1 MIRFLQTPG
10 PVKKVILSA
19 ILLVFCGA
27 MVITLIPGGLGTG
40 IGLGGPGQ
48 GVVATVD
55 GVPVATLEVQHEA
68 RQMLK
73 QQFPRGGPQASMLL
87 PFFASRAAENLIN
100 QQIVLAEAQRLG
112 LHATDEELRDELQ
125 HGRYGPAF
133 FPDGNFIGQ
142 EAYEARLQQA
152 DLTVAQFE
160 EGVKQ
165 QILLD
170 KLRNLIAGSAS
181 VTEAEV
187 RKEFEKRNT
196 KIKFDYAVLHKDDI
210 LKNIHPSEAELK
222 AFYERNK
229 ASYIAS
235 IPEKRKIRYALV
247 DTAKVQAQTPITH
260 QDLQAYYNQHRDD
273 FRVEEQVN
281 IRHILLKTPLPG
293 PDGKADPKGAEETRK
308 KAEEVLKQLKAG
320 AKFEDLAAKYSED
333 TTSAKN
339 GGSLGWIGK
348 GRTVPEFEKAAFA
361 LPKGGTSEL
370 VHSSYGFHIIHVDDK
385 QGAHLKTLDEVK
397 DQVESI
403 VRNEKAAN
411 AADNLAR
418 MLLNQAR
425 ANGLDQAAAAKGLQV
440 VNTEF
445 ISRIDALPGIG
456 SSPEFMEAVFSARE
470 KSPPDEAQLP
480 QGYAVYEVLAVKPPA
495 TPTFEE
501 IRSRV
506 ETEFKNERS
515 GALLSQKMQ
524 ELADRAK
531 AGHDL
536 KKAARELGATLK
548 TSDYVL
554 PDGQVPEIGSLTG
567 PAAIAFTMK
576 AGEIS
581 GPIDSGNT
589 VAVLSIVERQE
600 PAPQDFDAKKDEIRD
615 SLLQAKQG
623 EIFALFLGNLRDQM
637 EKSGKLKINQQ
648 EMKNLTRAPSGEEG
662 E

>member
-27 MVITLIPGGLGTG
+27 MVITLIPGGLGTS

-55 GVPVATLEVQHEA
+55 GVPVASLEVQHEA

-73 QQFPRGGPQASMLL
+73 EQFPRGGPQASMLL
-87 PFFASRAAENLIN
+87 PYFASQAAQNLIN
-100 QQIVLAEAQRLG
+100 QQIVLVEAERLG

-125 HGRYGPAF
+125 HGRYGPTF
-133 FPDGNFIGQ
+133 FPGGNFVGQ

-196 KIKFDYAVLHKDDI
+196 KIKFDYAVLHKDDV
-210 LKNIHPSEAELK
+210 LKTIHPSEAELK

-235 IPEKRKIRYALV
+235 IPEKRKIKYALL
-247 DTAKVQAQTPITH
+247 DMAKVQAQTPITH
-260 QDLQAYYNQHRDD
+260 QDLQAYYNQHRDE

-281 IRHILLKTPLPG
+281 VRHILLKTPLPG
-293 PDGKADPKGAEETRK
+293 PDGKADPKGVEEARK
-308 KAEEVLKQLKAG
+308 KAEDLLKQLKAG
-320 AKFEDLAAKYSED
+320 AKFEELATKHSED
-333 TTSAKN
+333 TVSAKN

-348 GRTVPEFEKAAFA
+348 GRTVPEFEKAAFG
-361 LPKGGTSEL
+361 LPKGGTSDL
-370 VHSSYGFHIIHVDDK
+370 VQSSYGFHIIHVDDK
-385 QGAHLKTLDEVK
+385 QDAHLKTLDEVK
-397 DQVESI
+397 DQLESI
-403 VRNEKAAN
+403 VRNEKAAS
-411 AADNLAR
+411 AADNMAR
-418 MLLNQAR
+418 TLLNQAR
-425 ANGLDQAAAAKGLQV
+425 ANGLDQAAAAAGLQI
-440 VNTEF
+440 VNTDF
-445 ISRIDALPGIG
+445 ITHSDALPGIG
-456 SSPEFMEAVFSARE
+456 NSPEFMEAVFLTRE
-470 KSPPDEAQLP
+470 KSPPDEVQLS
-480 QGYAVYEVLAVKPPA
+480 QGYAIYEVLAVKPPA

-515 GALLSQKMQ
+515 GALLAQKMQ

-536 KKAARELGATLK
+536 KKAARELSATLK
-548 TSDYVL
+548 TSDFVL

-567 PAAIAFTMK
+567 PAAVVFTMK
-576 AGEIS
+576 PGEIS
-581 GPIDSGNT
+581 GPIESGNT
-589 VAVLSIVERQE
+589 VAVLSLLEKQA
-600 PAPQDFDAKKDEIRD
+600 PTPQDFDAKKDEIRD

-623 EIFALFLGNLRDQM
+623 EIFALFLGNLREQM

-648 EMKNLTRAPSGEEG
+648 EMKNLTRSQSGEEG